1 MLFVKGSVDILECF
15 GLSKFDSYP
24 VLKLLVNDP
33 IFYYRGAI
41 PDLGLLLSAKAYPP
55 IWFIDEY
62 CCKISESLP
71 MNYFWGDVPN

>member
-1 MLFVKGSVDILECF
+1 MFECF

-33 IFYYRGAI
+33 IFCCRVPI
-41 PDLGLLLSAKAYPP
+41 PDFGLLMSANAYPL

-62 CCKISESLP
+62 CCRISESLP
-71 MNYFWGDVPN
+71 INFWGEAPN